1 MKKEKI
7 RAIVVKVVLAFVA
20 VFVLMAFIG
29 LFVPVGNAKP
39 NSDNIEF
46 SSDFSLLNFDASRKH
61 QVVKMDEVDGEH
73 AKKVDNYDNYV
84 IEWNEDGEDI
94 EFEVTVD
101 KAGKYQI
108 AVDYL
113 SLQTTVTNISLNVA
127 VGQTTYKNIQ
137 LQSAWGDSSSEQ
149 IYDIYGNEVS
159 PVQESRNLWRN
170 VFLYDQQYYL
180 STPLQFEM
188 VSGVNKVS
196 LTKNKGSLYVG
207 NIYICEV
214 SEYANYS
221 APQANDAAKKEM
233 ITLEAEDPLFKSTP
247 EIRSVSQQN
256 VSCTPY
262 STDKNMLNAI
272 SGDTFNKSGYSLT
285 YAFEVKTAGNYNI
298 SLKYFISQT
307 NTSVYSKI
315 FVDNIILNKELNSY
329 EFREKGGFNNE
340 TLNIDGEKML
350 FYFEPGVHTITIQL
364 DASLQSEIYY
374 EMSAIIS

>member
-113 SLQTTVTNISLNVA
+113 SLQTTVTNIS
-127 VGQTTYKNIQ
+127 YHQ
-137 LQSAWGDSSSEQ
+137 L
-149 IYDIYGNEVS
+149 V
-159 PVQESRNLWRN
+159 
-170 VFLYDQQYYL
+170 
-180 STPLQFEM
+180 
-188 VSGVNKVS
+188 
-196 LTKNKGSLYVG
+196 
-207 NIYICEV
+207 
-214 SEYANYS
+214 
-221 APQANDAAKKEM
+221 
-233 ITLEAEDPLFKSTP
+233 
-247 EIRSVSQQN
+247 
-256 VSCTPY
+256 
-262 STDKNMLNAI
+262 ML
-272 SGDTFNKSGYSLT
+272 
-285 YAFEVKTAGNYNI
+285 
-298 SLKYFISQT
+298 
-307 NTSVYSKI
+307 
-315 FVDNIILNKELNSY
+315 
-329 EFREKGGFNNE
+329 
-340 TLNIDGEKML
+340 
-350 FYFEPGVHTITIQL
+350 
-364 DASLQSEIYY
+364 
-374 EMSAIIS
+374 